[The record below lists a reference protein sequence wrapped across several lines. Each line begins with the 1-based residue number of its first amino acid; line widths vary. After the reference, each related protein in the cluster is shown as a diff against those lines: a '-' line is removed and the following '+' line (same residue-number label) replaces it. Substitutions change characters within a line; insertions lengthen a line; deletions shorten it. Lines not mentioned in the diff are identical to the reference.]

1 LFVAPKAVYA
11 GAMLDTA
18 APIEATEAIDASD
31 GASDAPRFR
40 DRLPTLPH
48 DLSEYAREQ
57 TGPSSWSAE
66 HDAEALSA
74 WALAA
79 HDDPHLSRMTE
90 LLVDVSPCDVPLVAI
105 AVRDAV
111 RVLGHREAFVL
122 ASIDGS
128 STVEMLLDV
137 VDLPAGD
144 VLAIVCDLCARGIVT
159 LDRSQRLLREA
170 C

>member
-1 LFVAPKAVYA
+1 
-11 GAMLDTA
+11 MLDTV
-18 APIEATEAIDASD
+18 APIDTIDASA

-79 HDDPHLSRMTE
+79 HDDPLCARMTE
-90 LLVDVSPCDVPLVAI
+90 LLVDISPSDVPVVAV
-105 AVRDAV
+105 AVRDAA

-122 ASIDGS
+122 ASIDGT
-128 STVEMLLDV
+128 STVEMMLDV
-137 VDLPAGD
+137 VDLPAGE

-159 LDRSQRLLREA
+159 LDRSQRILREA